1 MSGQQLKKQYTSS
14 LQEVDQLHTDV
25 EQFLT
30 EHEVERGTV
39 NRIMLS
45 ISEAATNAVI
55 HGNRSDESKKIELEL
70 FINQNWFLADI
81 SDEGSGGYA
90 SVTSRPRADLLAESG
105 RGVDLINHYSDLFE
119 YTELEHGGL
128 KVSIGFDLKKHK
140 KLQTHK

>member
-1 MSGQQLKKQYTSS
+1 MNGHQLNKTYISS

-25 EQFLT
+25 EKFLI
-30 EHEVERGTV
+30 EHDVERGMV

-45 ISEAATNAVI
+45 ISEAATNAVV
-55 HGNRSDESKKIELEL
+55 HGNQGDESKKIELEL

-90 SVTSRPRADLLAESG
+90 KVTRRPRADLLAESG
-105 RGVDLINHYSDLFE
+105 RGVDLINHYADLFE
-119 YTELEHGGL
+119 FTELEHGGL

-140 KLQTHK
+140 KLQTYK